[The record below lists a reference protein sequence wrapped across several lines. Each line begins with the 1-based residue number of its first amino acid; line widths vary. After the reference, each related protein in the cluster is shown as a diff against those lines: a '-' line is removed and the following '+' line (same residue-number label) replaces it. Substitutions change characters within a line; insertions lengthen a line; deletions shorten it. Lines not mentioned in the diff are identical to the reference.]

1 LCVSHYTACMET
13 NVGRADSI
21 ARVGLGAVLGLV
33 SLLIL
38 GGTVGGP
45 TILAPV
51 LGLAAVILLVTGLT
65 STCGLYSALGI
76 RTN

>member
-1 LCVSHYTACMET
+1 MEK
-13 NVGRADSI
+13 NVGQADSI
-21 ARVGLGAVLGLV
+21 ARVGLGAILGLA
-33 SLLIL
+33 SLLVL

-45 TILAPV
+45 TILSLV